1 MQFTQ
6 NFFNPEIREGFEI
19 SAMMKRAWAAQMEV
33 LQVVAD
39 ICKKNGLEYFADWGT
54 LLGAVRH
61 QGFIPWDD
69 DIDICLKREDY
80 NRLISIL
87 PKQLPH
93 GFVMAGMYAGTERL
107 RLAAEVP
114 QLRVMADETLWDF
127 NDYMKYFHGFPYQ
140 RAGIDIF
147 PLDYIPKEDEFADI
161 QKIMIKQGTNLLG
174 NWTMLESEGKL
185 EESLHAYEKLCNVRI
200 DRQGDVKNWLWKL
213 TDAIASLYHKEEAEY
228 ITNYTFWIEKDGYK
242 MKKEWYDNVVMLP
255 FENIEIAA
263 PEMYHEALT
272 AQFGDYMVPV
282 KGAADHDYPFYGHME
297 GELKKQIKAVGFHG
311 SVEEFCQAV
320 SSGRLR
326 V

>member
-6 NFFNPEIREGFEI
+6 DFFKPETRDGFEI

-33 LQVVAD
+33 LQVVTD
-39 ICKKNGLEYFADWGT
+39 ICSKNSLQYFADWGT

-80 NRLISIL
+80 NCLISIL
-87 PKQLPH
+87 SQQLPR
-93 GFVMAGMYAGTERL
+93 GFVAVGMYAGTERL
-107 RLAAEVP
+107 RMAAEVP

-140 RAGIDIF
+140 RIGIDIF
-147 PLDYIPKEDEFADI
+147 PLDYIPKEDELANI
-161 QKIMIKQGTNLLG
+161 QKIMIKQGMNLLE
-174 NWTMLESEGKL
+174 NWTTLESAGKL
-185 EESLHAYEKLCNVRI
+185 QDSLREYEKLCNIEI
-200 DRQGDVKNWLWKL
+200 DMRGDVKNWLWKL
-213 TDAIASLYHKEEAEY
+213 TDAIASLYHRDEADY

-263 PEMYHEALT
+263 PAMYHEALT

-282 KGAADHDYPFYGHME
+282 KGVADHDYPFYGHME
-297 GELKKQIKAVGFHG
+297 GELKKQIKAVGFNG

>member
-1 MQFTQ
+1 
-6 NFFNPEIREGFEI
+6 
-19 SAMMKRAWAAQMEV
+19 
-33 LQVVAD
+33 
-39 ICKKNGLEYFADWGT
+39 
-54 LLGAVRH
+54 
-61 QGFIPWDD
+61 
-69 DIDICLKREDY
+69 
-80 NRLISIL
+80 
-87 PKQLPH
+87 
-93 GFVMAGMYAGTERL
+93 
-107 RLAAEVP
+107 
-114 QLRVMADETLWDF
+114 MADETLWDF

-263 PEMYHEALT
+263 PAMYHEALT